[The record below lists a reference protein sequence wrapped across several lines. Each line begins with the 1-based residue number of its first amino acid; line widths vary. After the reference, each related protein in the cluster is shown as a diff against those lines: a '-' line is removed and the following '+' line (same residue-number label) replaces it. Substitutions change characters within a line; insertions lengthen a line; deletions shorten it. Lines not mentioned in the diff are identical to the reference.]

1 MKIYLVGGAVRDFVL
16 KINNTKDKDW
26 VVVGGSPDYFLN
38 NGYQQVGKDFPVFL
52 HPETNEEYALAR
64 IERKTGT
71 GHQGF
76 SCYAEPNV
84 TLEQDLSRRD
94 LTINAM
100 AMDDTNNIIDPFNGM
115 SDCST
120 KTLRHVSHAFVEDPL
135 RCLRL
140 ARFAAQLPGFKV
152 APETLKL
159 CQQMVADGA
168 INDLSKPRIWQEWHK
183 ALKCSDPNRFF
194 EVMSDIGGLDNI
206 QHLEFSKLT
215 TAAERFALFCSNY
228 NAASSIISVTAPPK
242 SYEQLA
248 KLLIKSQK
256 ADEPKTS
263 EQIFNLLSMT
273 DAFRRP
279 ELLHSWLKVAQV
291 SPKFAHWC
299 NFEKINDAFIAA
311 SNINIAKIVSSGE
324 LSGKEIG
331 LAIDAARI
339 AAIKKILK

>member
-16 KINNTKDKDW
+16 KINNSKDRDW
-26 VVVGGSPDYFLN
+26 VVVGGSPEHFLN

-64 IERKTGT
+64 IERKTGS

-76 SCYAEPNV
+76 SCYADPNV

-100 AMDDTNNIIDPFNGM
+100 AMDDENNIIDPFNGIA
-115 SDCST
+115 DCRT
-120 KTLRHVSHAFVEDPL
+120 KTLRHVSHAFTEDPL

-140 ARFAAQLPGFKV
+140 ARFAAQLPGFKI

-159 CQQMVADGA
+159 CQQMIADGA
-168 INDLSKPRIWQEWHK
+168 INDLSKPRIWQEWQK
-183 ALKCSDPNRFF
+183 ALKCPDPNRFF
-194 EVMSDIGGLDNI
+194 EIMYDIGGLDNF
-206 QHLEFSKLT
+206 QSLEFSQLT
-215 TAAERFALFCSNY
+215 NTAERFALFCSNY
-228 NAASSIISVTAPPK
+228 HDPSSILLMTAPPK
-242 SYEQLA
+242 SYV
-248 KLLIKSQK
+248 KLVTLLVNSQNET
-256 ADEPKTS
+256 EPETS
-263 EQIFNLLSMT
+263 AQVFKLLSMA

-279 ELLHSWLKVAQV
+279 ELFHSWQKVAQV
-291 SPKFAHWC
+291 SPKFADWS
-299 NFEKINDAFIAA
+299 NFKEINDACTAA
-311 SNINIAKIVSSGE
+311 SNINIAKIISADE

-331 LAIDAARI
+331 LAIDDARM